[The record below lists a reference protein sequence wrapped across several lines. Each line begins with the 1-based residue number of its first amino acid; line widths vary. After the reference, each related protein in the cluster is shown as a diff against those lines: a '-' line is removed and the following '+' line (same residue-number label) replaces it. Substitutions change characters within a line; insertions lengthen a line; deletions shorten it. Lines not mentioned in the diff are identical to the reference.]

1 MFYLY
6 HMGIEVAWAIAMAK
20 RVPGMIV
27 QKSLQDA
34 FMSGLQESAAVKL
47 RSTGWFYVHVAEV
60 VAGPRSPLK
69 SMGFTVA

>member
-1 MFYLY
+1 
-6 HMGIEVAWAIAMAK
+6 MGFAMAK

-27 QKSLQDA
+27 QKAARRVHVWPSR
-34 FMSGLQESAAVKL
+34 SAAVKL
-47 RSTGWFYVHVAEV
+47 RSTGWFYVHVAEM